1 MLFRTRRAGASLIIT
16 SVLLAGA
23 VPLVGVPPVASAAC
37 VAPPV
42 SDVAATPAGGAGFV
56 PVAPQRLVDT
66 RQGLGA
72 PKAQVEA
79 HCVLRVALDTANTP
93 AGATAAV
100 LTVTSAAAPR
110 TTFLTVFACDS
121 PRPYVSHLNPR
132 RDDPVP
138 GLAIV
143 PLDTSRAACIYADDT
158 TDVIVDVTGWYAPGG
173 APLHEIT
180 PARVLDTRTAPRPV
194 GLAPGQPAAGTTVR
208 IPLAGS
214 VLSAAAKAVTAIV
227 TVTGSTLPTYATA
240 APCGSSPGTSTVNTL
255 PGVARGAPAMVGLD
269 GTGAL
274 CVFTEQAADLIVDI
288 TGWFGDDATSTTLPL
303 VVPGSPLREIQPKRL
318 ADSRNGTGGWTTRFA
333 SGEVRTLALLNT
345 VAIGATAVQLE
356 VIAVDALDA
365 GYLTAYPCGSTA
377 PTTSV
382 VNFRPGGAPESSMVT
397 VGLGSGGGVC
407 ISSFGRAHVV
417 VDLIAVH
424 GTSSGLRGF
433 ATDPGLDRLPVPGQ
447 PDHTVHCPVGGG
459 PIHIAAVAAP
469 GATISVGGGVDAKS
483 VDTVQQMAVD
493 GLLAIDTI
501 GPAGSVRTWLRC
513 LPNDFPHLSATGVSP
528 TPTWYRAS
536 NLTPTN
542 APFAFIF
549 DEYGVPVWY
558 KRLPYASVG
567 LFADGSTGVAWRK
580 WSGQGFPLEPPP
592 GPLER
597 HALDGSLVSLVTLP
611 GENVGWHEFL
621 TLPNGH
627 HLVVVYSY
635 EDLAPADH
643 RACRSAENGS
653 AQQADKLI
661 NGHVVEL
668 DASGAE
674 VWRWKSEDHV
684 ADTENLIPLCFDLDP
699 GAPVVWGL
707 DLLHINAVDV
717 FPDGDLLVTA
727 RHLNALLRIDK
738 ATGAVEW
745 KLGGNTP
752 QEGTQL
758 AIIEDPLNGPVAPH
772 DGRVLPNGDVTIHDN
787 RSGAQSPASRAV
799 EYAISANSAKLVW
812 SYRTPF
818 ASGTLGSVRRL
829 ADGSTVI
836 AWGNATSPWLEQILP
851 DGSHALTISV
861 DTNTIYRAEPAV
873 ASFYDRT
880 VLRANAGGTAA
891 SG

>member
-1 MLFRTRRAGASLIIT
+1 MLLRTRGAGASFIVMSI
-16 SVLLAGA
+16 LLAGA
-23 VPLVGVPPVASAAC
+23 LPLVGAPPIASAAC
-37 VAPPV
+37 VEPPV
-42 SDVAATPAGGAGFV
+42 GTVTPTPAGGVGFV

-79 HCVLRVALDTANTP
+79 HCVLRVALDGANTP
-93 AGATAAV
+93 QGATAAV

-132 RDDPVP
+132 KDDPVP

-173 APLHEIT
+173 SPLHEIT
-180 PARVLDTRTAPRPV
+180 PARVLDTRTAPRPP
-194 GLAPGQPAAGTTVR
+194 GLAPGKPAAGTTVR

-214 VLSAAAKAVTAIV
+214 VLPAAATAVSAIV
-227 TVTGSTLPTYATA
+227 TVTGSALPTYATA

-255 PGVARGAPAMVGLD
+255 PGIARGAPAMVGLD

-274 CVFTEQAADLIVDI
+274 CVFTEQSADLIVDI

-318 ADSRNGTGGWTTRFA
+318 ADSRNGTGGWTSRFA
-333 SGEVRTLALLNT
+333 SGEVRTLPLLNS
-345 VAIGATAVQLE
+345 VAVGATAVQLE
-356 VIAVDALDA
+356 VIAVDPLNA
-365 GYLTAYPCGSTA
+365 GYLSAFPCGSDV

-382 VNFRPGGAPESSMVT
+382 VNFRPGGPPESSMVT
-397 VGLGSGGGVC
+397 VGLGEGGGVC
-407 ISSFGRAHVV
+407 ISSFGSTHVV

-433 ATDPGLDRLPVPGQ
+433 ATDPGLDRLPAPGQ

-469 GATISVGGGVDAKS
+469 GATISVAGGTAAKS

-493 GLLAIDTI
+493 GLVAIDTI
-501 GPAGSVRTWLRC
+501 GPAGPVRTWLRC
-513 LPNDFPHLSATGVSP
+513 LPHDFPQLTATGVSP
-528 TPTWYRAS
+528 TPGWYRAA
-536 NLTPTN
+536 NATPVD

-549 DEYGVPVWY
+549 DEFGVPVWY
-558 KRLPYASVG
+558 KRLPYPSIG
-567 LFADGSTGVAWRK
+567 LFADGSNGVAWRR
-580 WSGQGFPLEPPP
+580 WSGGGFPTETP
-592 GPLER
+592 GGTVER
-597 HALDGSLVSLVTLP
+597 HALDGSLVANVSLP

-627 HLVVVYSY
+627 HIVVVYSY
-635 EDLAPADH
+635 EDLAPGDN
-643 RACRSAENGS
+643 RSCTS
-653 AQQADKLI
+653 AVDGTSKQADSLV

-668 DASGAE
+668 DANGVE
-674 VWRWKSEDHV
+674 VWRWRSEDHV

-707 DLLHINAVDV
+707 DLLHINAVDA

-727 RHLNALLRIDK
+727 RHLDAVLRVDRT
-738 ATGAVEW
+738 TGNVEW
-745 KLGGNTP
+745 KLGGTAP

-758 AIIEDPLNGPVAPH
+758 TLLEDPLGGPVAPH
-772 DGRVLPNGDVTIHDN
+772 DGRVLPDGNITMHDN
-787 RSGAQSPASRAV
+787 RTGAQSPASRAV
-799 EYAISANSAKLVW
+799 EYSVTAPTAKLVW

-818 ASGTLGSVRRL
+818 ASGTLGSMRRL

-836 AWGNATSPWLEQILP
+836 AWGNATSPWLEQILA

-861 DTNTIYRAEPAV
+861 NTNTIYRAEPA
-873 ASFYDRT
+873 AESLYDRS
-880 VLRANAGGTAA
+880 VLRTTAGGTAA
-891 SG
+891 GG